1 MTPNL
6 LRVLSSTGV
15 AGMQGAVS
23 SPLIVAPGVTGGFTG
38 TPAGAVILTL
48 LVLGITKIIRTQRLS
63 LCDEVWAGPVTR
75 FPLFYAVLPAPVE
88 S

>member
-1 MTPNL
+1 M
-6 LRVLSSTGV
+6 LRVLASAGV
-15 AGMQGAVS
+15 AGVKRAVP

-38 TPAGAVILTL
+38 TPAGAGGLAL

-75 FPLFYAVLPAPVE
+75 LPDLYAIFSTHVE